1 LLRILF
7 IRNRAMPAG
16 SGEQRAGSLLFAE
29 VRQGAM
35 SVAPAASR
43 RQFVNLACPAA
54 VRPARRPEPT
64 FLGPT
69 TQKSTRS
76 HRTRHNE
83 GQLYRLPLATNQP
96 LFVGA
101 GGVGV
106 LSLFDAM
113 DSIMRLQLSIMQ
125 DIFCCMS

>member
-1 LLRILF
+1 
-7 IRNRAMPAG
+7 MPAG

-29 VRQGAM
+29 VRQGRCQ
-35 SVAPAASR
+35 SHLQLQGGIWSIWPAPR
-43 RQFVNLACPAA
+43 PFVPR
-54 VRPARRPEPT
+54 VDPEPT

-76 HRTRHNE
+76 HGTRRSE
-83 GQLYRLPLATNQP
+83 EQLYRLPLATNQP

-101 GGVGV
+101 DGVGM
-106 LSLFDAM
+106 LSLFGAM
-113 DSIMRLQLSIMQ
+113 DSIMRLQLSIMR